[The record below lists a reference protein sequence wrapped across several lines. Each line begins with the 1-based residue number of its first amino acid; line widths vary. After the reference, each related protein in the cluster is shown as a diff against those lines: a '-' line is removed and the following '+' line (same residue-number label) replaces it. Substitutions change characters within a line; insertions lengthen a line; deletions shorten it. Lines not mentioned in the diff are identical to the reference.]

1 MDLLLMLPKNLVP
14 GTWALF
20 AFVLGSLTVAAPL
33 HNATTQATVSKN
45 EITLGPMTF
54 WPEPKGRG
62 TWSILFSCTTTFV
75 FCVWTAVHPNVI
87 PNVSDNYRL
96 FYKGVLMAISI
107 INPEGI
113 AVFAYGQ
120 LKDARMLKQHWDDR
134 VDDQVQKRRARAEDS
149 LKKKGSFDMA
159 VAFFIVMGGFTIDVS
174 REMSD
179 RHVESRHIKRLKDLR
194 IIPRDNAERSK
205 SAYTATLTP
214 SGFVK
219 YLNEGYFDEYPY
231 AFKDYSLAIRDKG
244 KASNIAKTLS
254 ATQALWLGVECA
266 ARKADGLPLRYSC
279 QVPRM
284 SYSDMSAVY

>member
-1 MDLLLMLPKNLVP
+1 MLPKNLVP

-20 AFVLGSLTVAAPL
+20 AFVLGSLTFAAPL
-33 HNATTQATVSKN
+33 HNATTQATVSHP
-45 EITLGPMTF
+45 ETPLGPMTF
-54 WPEPKGRG
+54 GPEPRGRG
-62 TWSILFSCTTTFV
+62 TWGILFSCTTTFV

-120 LKDARMLKQHWDDR
+120 FTAARELKQQWDNHVEAQEWNGD
-134 VDDQVQKRRARAEDS
+134 VKAKDS
-149 LKKKGSFDMA
+149 RKGSFDMA
-159 VAFFIVMGGFTIDVS
+159 VAFFIVMGGFIIDESEQV
-174 REMSD
+174 SD
-179 RHVESRHIKRLKDLR
+179 RHVESRHTKRLKR
-194 IIPRDNAERSK
+194 HGIIPDNSEGSK
-205 SAYTATLTP
+205 SVYTATLTP

-219 YLNEGYFDEYPY
+219 YLKDGYFDECR
-231 AFKDYSLAIRDKG
+231 FKEHSLEIRDKA

-254 ATQALWLGVECA
+254 TTQAIWLGVQCA
-266 ARKADGLPLRYSC
+266 ARQADGLPLRYSY

-284 SYSDMSAVY
+284 NYSDMSAVY